1 MDDETVVV
9 IGEDDGDVVNN
20 VAGVEGSDKESNEGT
35 KKSAELKY
43 TDEDIN
49 KIVDAKFAKWQEKK
63 EKELSEAKKLA
74 EMSAQEKLE
83 FERDQLKA
91 ELERLR
97 ESKDRNDMLG
107 VARTML
113 AEHKLTIDENLLDL
127 LVVKDA
133 DKTKGNVDSFIKL
146 FNEAVNKGVLD
157 RVKNPN
163 EKRGSVSKMS
173 REEIYAIKDPILR
186 QKKIEENYELFK

>member
-9 IGEDDGDVVNN
+9 VGEDGVDVVNN
-20 VAGVEGSDKESNEGT
+20 VAGVEGSDKDSNEGT